1 MVTTLERSKDK
12 SIICWIFE
20 KSSLQPRLLLIP
32 GVSSKPNTSI
42 LHCWS
47 YGLECASQSV
57 GNVTCSVIEIYLT
70 SHHSLLVTSA
80 CLPCSASC
88 HVMETLGQ
96 ACGSSNEAPAC
107 GMLLRLVSL
116 ELSSRF
122 ASGRKNTHKPL
133 VAAVPLSVFTPSKRA
148 IVLLQYQHMRHANCL
163 PPPLYLL
170 SACGPAFGVSGW
182 LQPTLSKSG
191 SPSQR
196 GSRPSPPTAPVTA
209 PSTVFATTHTRTLFP
224 PHATLPM
231 STT

>member
-1 MVTTLERSKDK
+1 MYTSLPTQLMVTTLERSKDK

-133 VAAVPLSVFTPSKRA
+133 VAAVPLSVFTLPTRA
-148 IVLLQYQHMRHANCL
+148 IVLLHSQHMRHANCL
-163 PPPLYLL
+163 PPPSICYLPAALRSASRAGFSPL
-170 SACGPAFGVSGW
+170 SPRVDLLRSGAADHHR
-182 LQPTLSKSG
+182 LQRL
-191 SPSQR
+191 
-196 GSRPSPPTAPVTA
+196 
-209 PSTVFATTHTRTLFP
+209 
-224 PHATLPM
+224 
-231 STT
+231 